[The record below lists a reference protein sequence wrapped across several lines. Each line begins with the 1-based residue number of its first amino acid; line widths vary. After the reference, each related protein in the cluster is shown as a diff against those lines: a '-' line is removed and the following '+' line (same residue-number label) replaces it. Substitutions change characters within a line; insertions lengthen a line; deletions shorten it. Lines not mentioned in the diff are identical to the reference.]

1 GLSAVQVFLGV
12 QLRANQAAWQAWT
25 RPERASSYYEYSHW
39 RSWFAELDHPEE
51 PARVAFP
58 IDRPLAAFFRG
69 APSRQIE
76 LRQLSTLTAPTAE
89 AAAGAGWLVVP
100 LDRFQ
105 GQEGHVLGRTNPAFG
120 LAAYRALEPGESP
133 RALLYRQQVTDLGE
147 RRRCELLVRTW
158 RDAPLR
164 LEMFNPG
171 VTESRCE
178 IRTARGAITD
188 TIAAGAR
195 RMIEVPLPEG
205 LAPVSLEFSPP
216 RTADGQRLNLL
227 VRLAP

>member
-1 GLSAVQVFLGV
+1 M
-12 QLRANQAAWQAWT
+12 
-25 RPERASSYYEYSHW
+25 
-39 RSWFAELDHPEE
+39 
-51 PARVAFP
+51 
-58 IDRPLAAFFRG
+58 
-69 APSRQIE
+69 
-76 LRQLSTLTAPTAE
+76 
-89 AAAGAGWLVVP
+89 
-100 LDRFQ
+100 
-105 GQEGHVLGRTNPAFG
+105 
-120 LAAYRALEPGESP
+120 
-133 RALLYRQQVTDLGE
+133 LYRQQVTDLGE
-147 RRRCELLVRTW
+147 RRRCEFLVRTW